1 MVVIFLQVGI
11 AKLYYFILADNRE
24 TPFNCTFNCTLTSSS
39 GLIWALCSYPESSF
53 AAGIQ
58 VIVQSTNVSEVH
70 KLYVNQ
76 SMDLDTPVTVP
87 VERDGEY
94 QVSIFAIREGMGILG
109 PTGQYYS
116 NFVMVSATDVPSVA
130 TTAQGDVSTS
140 ARPQS
145 ESSTTGKYFFN
156 LKYVN

>member
-1 MVVIFLQVGI
+1 M
-11 AKLYYFILADNRE
+11 
-24 TPFNCTFNCTLTSSS
+24 TFSS
-39 GLIWALCSYPESSF
+39 GLIFAECSYPDSSF

-58 VIVQSTNVSEVH
+58 VIVQSANVSEVH

-76 SMDLDTPVTVP
+76 SMDLHTPVTVP

-116 NFVMVSATDVPSVA
+116 NGVIVNVTS
-130 TTAQGDVSTS
+130 TAQGDVSTS
-140 ARPQS
+140 AQPQS
-145 ESSTTGKYFFN
+145 DSSTTIQNSRYFLIEVCQLTETFPFQVFLLN
-156 LKYVN
+156 PMRIQIHS

>member
-1 MVVIFLQVGI
+1 
-11 AKLYYFILADNRE
+11 
-24 TPFNCTFNCTLTSSS
+24 
-39 GLIWALCSYPESSF
+39 
-53 AAGIQ
+53 
-58 VIVQSTNVSEVH
+58 
-70 KLYVNQ
+70 
-76 SMDLDTPVTVP
+76 MDLHTPVTVP

-94 QVSIFAIREGMGILG
+94 QVSIFAIREEMGILG
-109 PTGQYYS
+109 PTGQFYS

-145 ESSTTGKYFFN
+145 ESSTRGKYFFN

>member
-1 MVVIFLQVGI
+1 M
-11 AKLYYFILADNRE
+11 
-24 TPFNCTFNCTLTSSS
+24 SSD
-39 GLIWALCSYPESSF
+39 LIWALCSHPDSSF

-58 VIVQSTNVSEVH
+58 VIVQSTDVSEVH

-76 SMDLDTPVTVP
+76 SMDLHTPVTVP

-116 NFVMVSATDVPSVA
+116 NVVIVSATDVTS
-130 TTAQGDVSTS
+130 TAQGDVSTS
-140 ARPQS
+140 AQPQS
-145 ESSTTGKYFFN
+145 DSFTTIQNSRYFLIEVCQ
-156 LKYVN
+156 LKLFPLRYSFQTQ